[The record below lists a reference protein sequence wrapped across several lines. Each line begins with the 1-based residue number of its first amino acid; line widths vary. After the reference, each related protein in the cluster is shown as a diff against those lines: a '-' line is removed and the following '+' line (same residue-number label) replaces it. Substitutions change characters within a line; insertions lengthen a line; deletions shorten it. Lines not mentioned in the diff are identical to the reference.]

1 MSNDSGKIQ
10 ARRRFLTGMGL
21 VATTATLASAAGAQQ
36 HDHAEMHAQHHG
48 FTPAQHPE
56 DAWLNEKPGSH
67 RVFLDSSTG
76 NGGITALNYA
86 NNLMIGH
93 TEGYGGAES
102 DMGIIVCF
110 RHASTSFGYND
121 AMWEKYGDRFSSTTG
136 FNNRATDQPWRHNP
150 MMDANVRA
158 ANRGNTIQSLIERGV
173 SYAICNKATMSMSQ
187 GIARATGQD
196 VNEIFEELKA
206 NNIPNSRFV
215 PAGVVA
221 ATRAQEYGY
230 SLLYAG

>member
-1 MSNDSGKIQ
+1 MSSDDRKVQ
-10 ARRRFLTGMGL
+10 ARRRFLTGVGL
-21 VATTATLASAAGAQQ
+21 VAGTATLASAARGQQ
-36 HDHAEMHAQHHG
+36 HNHEEMHAMHHG
-48 FTPAQHPE
+48 FTPARHDE
-56 DAWLNEKPGSH
+56 DSWLEEKSGSH

-76 NGGITALNYA
+76 SGGITALNYA

-93 TEGYGGAES
+93 VEGYGGEES

-110 RHASTSFGYND
+110 RHASTPFGYND
-121 AMWEKYGDRFSSTTG
+121 AMWEKYGDRFSGMTG
-136 FNNRATDQPWRHNP
+136 FSNRQANEPWRHNP
-150 MMDANVRA
+150 MMDPDVSA

-173 SYAICNKATMSMSQ
+173 SYAICNKATMSIST
-187 GIARATGQD
+187 GIARASGQD
-196 VNEIFEELKA
+196 VDEVFQELKA

-230 SLLYAG
+230 SLLYSA